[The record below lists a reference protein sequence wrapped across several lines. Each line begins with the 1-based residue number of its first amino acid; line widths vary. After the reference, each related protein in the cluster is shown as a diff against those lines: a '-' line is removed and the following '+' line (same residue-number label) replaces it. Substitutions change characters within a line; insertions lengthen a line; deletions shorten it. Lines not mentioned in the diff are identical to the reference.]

1 MMGRKVQRRVVGWV
15 EVGEHFVY
23 VKHGNLSIWSRCILP
38 RLAGL
43 VYFKVYMVPGHCV
56 FISEWAVQCQIC
68 GMWST
73 NGCQTI
79 ILMVFLPP
87 STGMIVLQEIV
98 VLRTYQ
104 ATNNRNKFEVQ

>member
-1 MMGRKVQRRVVGWV
+1 MHIAKQV
-15 EVGEHFVY
+15 
-23 VKHGNLSIWSRCILP
+23 
-38 RLAGL
+38 GL

-73 NGCQTI
+73 NGYQTI
-79 ILMVFLPP
+79 IVVVFLPP
-87 STGMIVLQEIV
+87 CTGMIVLQELV
-98 VLRTYQ
+98 VFRTYQ